1 MPLVPIVATPPWMF
15 AETGASSYI
24 KVAGGALAAPD
35 GMGVAVLKARPNAN
49 KTRLAQVWERTWT
62 DSDLDELELFIF
74 CLRWF
79 RGLFV
84 CVAFLAIAQSAKAGD
99 WRTRFGNR

>member
-1 MPLVPIVATPPWMF
+1 MPLVPIVAMPPWMF
-15 AETGASSYI
+15 APTGSVYI

-35 GMGVAVLKARPNAN
+35 GMGVALKARPSAN
-49 KTRLAQVWERTWT
+49 KTRLAQVWERTWA

-84 CVAFLAIAQSAKAGD
+84 CVAFPAIAQSAKAGD
-99 WRTRFGNR
+99 WRTRFGSRQ